1 MNPKTIHEH
10 EEEIV
15 TVAGNGYRYLFRREF
30 DSGYRVT
37 CAELPPLLAFGETFE
52 EARTAAQE
60 EIEAWVGAAEMR
72 TEYIAHFR

>member
-37 CAELPPLLAFGETFE
+37 CAELPPLLAFGDTLE
-52 EARTAAQE
+52 EARMATQE
-60 EIEAWVGAAEMR
+60 EIEAWVEVAEVR
-72 TEYIAHFR
+72 ADYVARFR